1 MTKMINNHLRDGYS
15 DYNLLFLKRYNH
27 ELNLDNTILDVGCGH
42 YRNLY
47 LFYQL
52 GFKKLHGIDR
62 LVPDPSEKP
71 KRFKVNFIKK
81 DINLGL
87 PYENKAFDIV
97 LCNFVLM
104 FIPPKSLYKVLEDI
118 LRVTKGFCIIET
130 QNQFYKAKKSQ
141 IEIYKFKD
149 IVDYVE
155 KLEDFEILDKK
166 IYKEKLI
173 IRRCGYGKR

>member
-1 MTKMINNHLRDGYS
+1 MINNHLRDGYS
-15 DYNLLFLKRYNH
+15 DYNLLFLKKHHND
-27 ELNLDNTILDVGCGH
+27 LNLDNTILDVGCGH

-52 GFKKLHGIDR
+52 GFKKLYGIDR

-71 KRFKVNFIKK
+71 KRFNVKFVKK
-81 DINLGL
+81 DIITGL
-87 PYENKAFDIV
+87 PYENKGFNIV

-104 FIPPKSLYKVLEDI
+104 FIPPKELYEVIEEL

-130 QNQFYKAKKSQ
+130 QNQFYKGKKSQ
-141 IEIYKFKD
+141 IELYKFKD
-149 IVDYVE
+149 IVDYIE
-155 KLEDFEILDKK
+155 NKEEFEILDKK
-166 IYKEKLI
+166 IYREKLI